1 MKFPLS
7 TPEINEG
14 HQATAHVHKT
24 DSPNKAQGGLQ
35 TSHQRFFSFR
45 ASPHALILARR
56 AISSLSCLSKGTYTF
71 GPVQEHVLASKREMN
86 SIEAEVKNKLYN
98 INSGHWAEEI
108 NHKIPKKFHQL
119 LPALATQTA
128 HTATVRAFSRL
139 KQQML
144 AAEKN
149 PTFMQKL
156 KPSDPKA

>member
-1 MKFPLS
+1 MPPQGIQSRSSTCLS
-7 TPEINEG
+7 TRT
-14 HQATAHVHKT
+14 HAS
-24 DSPNKAQGGLQ
+24 SPM
-35 TSHQRFFSFR
+35 
-45 ASPHALILARR
+45 
-56 AISSLSCLSKGTYTF
+56 
-71 GPVQEHVLASKREMN
+71 QEHVLASKREQN

-108 NHKIPKKFHQL
+108 NNKVPKKYHQL

-128 HTATVRAFSRL
+128 HTATDRAFSRL

>member
-1 MKFPLS
+1 ML
-7 TPEINEG
+7 
-14 HQATAHVHKT
+14 KT
-24 DSPNKAQGGLQ
+24 DRTAQTRRTGKCR
-35 TSHQRFFSFR
+35 HFIKDPFPFR
-45 ASPHALILARR
+45 ASPHAIALTRN
-56 AISSLSCLSKGTYTF
+56 AISFIPCMPLRGSLRLSSR
-71 GPVQEHVLASKREMN
+71 VQEHVLASKREMN